1 MDYAGRR
8 SALRRRMVE
17 RDVDLVAIAPGPD
30 MQYLLGFYPRPD
42 ERPCYLFVT
51 GEGEGLVVPELNATE
66 TAAHVDLPM
75 AVYKDEDGPIASVQ
89 HMAHTLGFARA
100 RHVQVDETMRA
111 GFALLLQEQIPTA
124 RLSTAT
130 DLLGPLRMRKDT
142 EEIDALRTNAEMA
155 DRAMEAA
162 FAAMA
167 VGVTEREVASVV
179 ESAFREAGADRMG
192 FAIIGAGGNG
202 AFPHHTSGSHA
213 LQAGEAV
220 VLDIGGVA
228 LGFNSDLTRM
238 AFMGTPSSE
247 YQRIHGIVED
257 AVAAALE
264 VARPGTPAHALDDAA
279 RGVITRAGYG
289 PQFAHRT
296 GHGLGLE
303 IHEPPYITATN
314 PLVLEEGM
322 CFSIEPGI
330 YLAGQ
335 FGVRLEEIVIVTAT
349 GVEILSHLP
358 RTVRQVPVD

>member
-1 MDYAGRR
+1 
-8 SALRRRMVE
+8 MVE

-51 GEGEGLVVPELNATE
+51 TAGEGLVVPELNAAE

-75 AVYKDEDGPIASVQ
+75 VVYKDEDGPLAAVQ
-89 HMAHTLGFARA
+89 HMARTLGFEHARQ
-100 RHVQVDETMRA
+100 VQVEETMRA
-111 GFALLLQEQIPTA
+111 GFALLLQEQIATA
-124 RLSTAT
+124 RLNTAT
-130 DLLGPLRMRKDT
+130 ELLGPLRLRKDA
-142 EEIDALRTNAEMA
+142 EEIEALRANAAMA

-162 FAAMA
+162 FAAVA
-167 VGVTEREVASVV
+167 CGVTEREIASVV
-179 ESAFREAGADRMG
+179 ESAFRGAGADRMG
-192 FAIIGAGGNG
+192 FAIVGAGGNG
-202 AFPHHTSGSHA
+202 AFPHHTSGNHA
-213 LQAGEAV
+213 LRAGEAV
-220 VLDIGGVA
+220 VIDIGGAA
-228 LGFNSDLTRM
+228 LGYNSDLTRM
-238 AFMGTPSSE
+238 AFMGTPGPE
-247 YQRIHGIVED
+247 YRRIHGIVED

-264 VARPGTPAHALDDAA
+264 VVRPGKRAHQVDDAA

-303 IHEPPYITATN
+303 IHEAPYITATN
-314 PLVLEEGM
+314 QLVLEEGM

-335 FGVRLEEIVIVTAT
+335 FGVRLEEIVVVTSS

-358 RTVRQVPVD
+358 RTVHQAPVD